1 MTATPK
7 VYTEAVSRRAKED
20 NAQIFSMDDKKL
32 FGEDFYTL
40 SFSEAIQENFLSD
53 YRVMVLAIDEGA
65 VSDAVKDLL
74 EKINLDPD
82 DATKMVGCW
91 RGLSKK
97 YHSVDSDFFTS
108 DPAPMKMALAF
119 TSTIKNSKVFE
130 QNFADVIQSY
140 KDAYPN
146 NDGVKCEVRHV
157 DWHDEK
163 KV

>member
-91 RGLSKK
+91 RGLSRNITQWIRI
-97 YHSVDSDFFTS
+97 SLRAI
-108 DPAPMKMALAF
+108 PL
-119 TSTIKNSKVFE
+119 
-130 QNFADVIQSY
+130 
-140 KDAYPN
+140 
-146 NDGVKCEVRHV
+146 R
-157 DWHDEK
+157 
-163 KV
+163 